1 MTHPKGEKRCIGC
14 GKTKLLRD
22 FYRVH
27 KGSEERQSRCKRCDN
42 ESRVK
47 RFGGRDHGSTGK
59 FCRLCCGLPW
69 RVQGG
74 VCRDCGLECREEGV
88 R

>member
-1 MTHPKGEKRCIGC
+1 MTDEKVCVHC
-14 GKTKLLRD
+14 GRPKLLRD
-22 FYRVH
+22 FYRVR

-47 RFGGRDHGSTGK
+47 RQGYFSYHKGRTGK

-69 RVQGG
+69 RVDGPR
-74 VCRDCGLECREEGV
+74 CRACGLAYREEASP
-88 R
+88 